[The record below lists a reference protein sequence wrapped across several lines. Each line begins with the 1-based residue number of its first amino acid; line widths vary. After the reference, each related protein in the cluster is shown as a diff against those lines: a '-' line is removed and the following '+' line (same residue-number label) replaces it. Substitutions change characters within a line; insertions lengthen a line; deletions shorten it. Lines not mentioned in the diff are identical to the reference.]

1 MQDSFG
7 PYVSFTCDDISG
19 NFYLSKS
26 DESKKPLPKCV
37 LVNGS
42 WYSPTEVEGLAG
54 KKQSL
59 QHLGKP
65 LSEYSLSC
73 PLVSKGSS
81 QGCQPV
87 TSVSTQVVDVDLGS
101 ACGSVPTP
109 NNTGVL
115 CPPLCASD
123 NPVSSRSYQ
132 NSVGSGTNPSTSSSS
147 FIVDPVLF
155 FVKAFRLK
163 RDKES
168 LKKSL

>member
-1 MQDSFG
+1 M
-7 PYVSFTCDDISG
+7 
-19 NFYLSKS
+19 YLSLVMIS
-26 DESKKPLPKCV
+26 LAIFISQNPMSQRSLCLSVYLLMVVGILPRRYRRAGWEK
-37 LVNGS
+37 
-42 WYSPTEVEGLAG
+42 TILAASG
-54 KKQSL
+54 GNHCL
-59 QHLGKP
+59 NTACH
-65 LSEYSLSC
+65 
-73 PLVSKGSS
+73 VSKGSS

-87 TSVSTQVVDVDLGS
+87 TSVSMQVVDVDLGS

-123 NPVSSRSYQ
+123 NSVSSRSHQ
-132 NSVGSGTNPSTSSSS
+132 NSVGSGTNPSTSYSS

-168 LKKSL
+168 LEKRL